1 MLAVVTLGADSV
13 TLSTEAVDSS
23 SAYQAST
30 EPRELEGPEV
40 LQSTERL
47 PQSQLDD
54 EMPILGQEALA
65 LVPEL
70 TSLLQPD
77 SIGQAISSPLSL
89 EDSFAIAATDSDT
102 AAADM
107 PVFVPVSSA
116 KPLAIPPE
124 LTGQYLDDKQRYQL
138 KQPLVPN
145 TFSHLELEA
154 SVIDCRPA
162 DPPPLAE
169 LAEQLTKVVEQSA
182 NQTETLSSV
191 LPDALPASALPYLLL
206 QSNFFPAIPE
216 LHSAWQSDRYTVLV
230 LEQRDHFGKLLDYWK
245 TEETEALQQVHW
257 CYEMSELWQALAP
270 YQGQPS
276 LLNIE
281 NLRIDEDQIL
291 CLQRLFFQS
300 ASTQYTLRDLGLL
313 WQVLLQQVSNALSDL
328 VELARDLGA
337 GKLESVQALQSRLVE
352 VADRLSQSV
361 SSHEANLEPES
372 NTSEMVSQSQPHS
385 EQIDTPETP
394 IAGELELLLEAEELL
409 DLPEEE
415 GLVNDSPTMVL
426 PMILVELNEA
436 GQTHVGQQREHN
448 EDTFCIKS
456 AANKLETP
464 KERQLQAKGMYIL
477 CDGMGGHE
485 SGEVAS
491 ALAVETLQSYFSEC
505 WQSSLPSEDE

>member
-291 CLQRLFFQS
+291 CLQRLFF
-300 ASTQYTLRDLGLL
+300 
-313 WQVLLQQVSNALSDL
+313 
-328 VELARDLGA
+328 
-337 GKLESVQALQSRLVE
+337 
-352 VADRLSQSV
+352 
-361 SSHEANLEPES
+361 NLPVR
-372 NTSEMVSQSQPHS
+372 N
-385 EQIDTPETP
+385 I
-394 IAGELELLLEAEELL
+394 
-409 DLPEEE
+409 
-415 GLVNDSPTMVL
+415 
-426 PMILVELNEA
+426 
-436 GQTHVGQQREHN
+436 R
-448 EDTFCIKS
+448 
-456 AANKLETP
+456 
-464 KERQLQAKGMYIL
+464 
-477 CDGMGGHE
+477 
-485 SGEVAS
+485 
-491 ALAVETLQSYFSEC
+491 
-505 WQSSLPSEDE
+505 